1 MVTPLA
7 LVGGGEVRT
16 LPEPTLCQRLHFL
29 LTHASPASGDPFT
42 VRAALGPA
50 QPTLYTLSLTH
61 NMTTSCPD
69 PSQRPG
75 PAAYWSSPPF
85 GPHIPQTPQSVRN
98 RALHPTNLLLLQHS
112 LLSKGTTTYQV
123 MHTPPSITFFYAPPQ
138 STHPPLTATTLG
150 PAPSPPS
157 LLLHFSTLILV
168 LCPQS
173 FGHSPVPLIY
183 HVPPAPGPLHTLI
196 PCVQHLCLALPLSL
210 LSTCSYCHLRLIHCL
225 SLH

>member
-50 QPTLYTLSLTH
+50 RPTLYTLSLTH

-157 LLLHFSTLILV
+157 LLLHFSPLSVLILIRGTCKRYLIWEKKV
-168 LCPQS
+168 FAAVIQLGISRWGDYPERSGWALRESQVS
-173 FGHSPVPLIY
+173 F
-183 HVPPAPGPLHTLI
+183 
-196 PCVQHLCLALPLSL
+196 
-210 LSTCSYCHLRLIHCL
+210 
-225 SLH
+225 